1 MTPTT
6 LKETDYLKA
15 WFILWLLAT
24 VGGFFA
30 GAVVGGLVGGLV
42 GAILGAVGVP
52 VQAIICSV
60 VGFLI
65 SVPLSY
71 VVFRF
76 VVARFIV
83 PKIAARDASFP
94 PLPVT

>member
-30 GAVVGGLVGGLV
+30 GAVVGGLVG
-42 GAILGAVGVP
+42 AILGAVGVP
-52 VQAIICSV
+52 VQAIKIICSV

-83 PKIAARDASFP
+83 PKIAARDGAFP

>member
-30 GAVVGGLVGGLV
+30 GAVVGGLVG
-42 GAILGAVGVP
+42 AILGAVGVP
-52 VQAIICSV
+52 VQTIKIICSV

-83 PKIAARDASFP
+83 PKIAARDGSFP